1 MAKIKSKLSFILV
14 ILMLV
19 PVILALTAC
28 NSGEQ
33 KEESSSEKVLTL
45 EMNPTVSFVVDNDNK
60 ITNVSLDN
68 EDAGNIFVDVDFVG
82 KDVDSAIQIFIEN
95 SAITGHVNTNVT
107 VKVGGSNSI
116 DVTNLKNKVKAKV
129 EETFSSLGIDA
140 NVELQDV
147 SSEDL
152 INKIKYLAK
161 DYTDSELKEL
171 SYEDLI
177 KLYNERQSYY
187 KGLAYSQVKEI
198 ETFLNSGTLDSA
210 IDSARTALE
219 TAQKTIE
226 GLPDIAK
233 ETAQEQL
240 NLAKKNFDEAVKD
253 YKDKWLAQVETAKAK
268 YETVKADLITK
279 YKEAVAS
286 TKTSFYKNLDEAKE
300 SGKITQEQYD
310 YWKNLV
316 EQNLPA

>member
-14 ILMLV
+14 ILLLV

-107 VKVGGSNSI
+107 VKVGGSNTI

-129 EETFSSLGIDA
+129 EETFSDR
-140 NVELQDV
+140 
-147 SSEDL
+147 
-152 INKIKYLAK
+152 K
-161 DYTDSELKEL
+161 
-171 SYEDLI
+171 
-177 KLYNERQSYY
+177 
-187 KGLAYSQVKEI
+187 
-198 ETFLNSGTLDSA
+198 ETFLFNEYYVGNFCKVAKTLRVCG
-210 IDSARTALE
+210 I
-219 TAQKTIE
+219 
-226 GLPDIAK
+226 
-233 ETAQEQL
+233 
-240 NLAKKNFDEAVKD
+240 
-253 YKDKWLAQVETAKAK
+253 
-268 YETVKADLITK
+268 
-279 YKEAVAS
+279 
-286 TKTSFYKNLDEAKE
+286 
-300 SGKITQEQYD
+300 
-310 YWKNLV
+310 
-316 EQNLPA
+316 